1 MSKEFKP
8 KKGLFKRYVESI
20 TDEDREMTKQCIKMK
35 EELIQKYLDKGM
47 TQEQAETT
55 TMRVMYLPGF
65 AGPTFRD

>member
-1 MSKEFKP
+1 MSKDFKP

-20 TDEDREMTKQCIKMK
+20 TDGDREVMKQRRKMK
-35 EELIQKYLDKGM
+35 EELIQKYLNKGM

-55 TMRVMYLPGF
+55 TMRVMYIPGF